1 MRATRLAAIVA
12 RSLGEVTAERAKVTR
27 LLLRGSPDLM
37 CSNIMCGS
45 FGGGCACRLA
55 LALSRAPALEE
66 IDVRDSALP
75 TLPLEALEALPS
87 LKRVRAEGNALSESA
102 RAALAASR
110 IADIVDI

>member
-1 MRATRLAAIVA
+1 MRATWCVGIVA
-12 RSLGEVTAERAKVTR
+12 RSLREATAERASVTR
-27 LLLRGSPDLM
+27 LLLRGSPDLV

-66 IDVRDSALP
+66 LDVRDSALP
-75 TLPLEALEALPS
+75 TLPLEALEALPA
-87 LKRVRAEGNALSESA
+87 LKRVRAEGNALSPGA

-110 IADIVDI
+110 IAGIVDV